1 MQGDPLVTGNLSREA
16 DPGKEVLLYKWKDV
30 EMDEQRQQYEEYI
43 TKLSPMAAVIGR
55 RPPYHLTFIRKYGS
69 RIPKPEG
76 QPEKEKREKE
86 AG

>member
-1 MQGDPLVTGNLSREA
+1 MLREA
-16 DPGKEVLLYKWKDV
+16 DPGKEALLWKRKDA
-30 EMDEQRQQYEEYI
+30 EMDELRQQQYEEYI
-43 TKLSPMAAVIGR
+43 IKLSPMAAVIGR